1 MAEGYIPGAIPVT
14 VIGGYLGSGKTTL
27 LNALLR
33 GDHGRRLAVLVNDFG
48 SINID
53 ADLITAHG
61 GDTIS
66 LANGC
71 ICCTLQDN
79 LGATLY
85 ALAARTDP
93 PDQIV
98 VEASGVADPSR
109 IGHYAM
115 SLPGLYLDAVIVVAD
130 AEGVRRQA
138 GDKYVGDIVL
148 QQLAGADLLVLTKT
162 DLVAPQ
168 VVQEVRRWLEAQMPG
183 VPCLEASGGQ
193 VPPALILG
201 LRRARAGRDYE
212 PHEHVHGEEPHDH
225 RFVQVTYTAEE
236 PLDRGA
242 LVAAIDALPPGVVR
256 AKGIFYLADAPGEQ
270 VILQMAG
277 RRREW
282 QTGEPWGDERP
293 YSRLVLIGPRALVDE
308 ESLHAR
314 LSVLL
319 TPTPTI
325 NDQPVS
331 YNSSCSS

>member
-1 MAEGYIPGAIPVT
+1 MADDVIPDVIGGAIPVT

-71 ICCTLQDN
+71 ICCSLQDN

-85 ALAARTDP
+85 GLATRSDP

-98 VEASGVADPSR
+98 IEASGVADPGR

-115 SLPGLYLDAVIVVAD
+115 SLPGLRLDAVVVVVD
-130 AEGVRRQA
+130 AEGIRRQA
-138 GDKYVGDIVL
+138 RDKYVGDMVL
-148 QQLAGADLLVLTKT
+148 QQLAAADLLVLTKT

-168 VVQEVRRWLEAQMPG
+168 AVQEVRRWLGTQAPG
-183 VPCLEASGGQ
+183 VPYVEGIGDQ

-201 LRRARAGRDYE
+201 LRSERAGPDHLPRLDHE
-212 PHEHVHGEEPHDH
+212 PHEHMHDEEPHDH
-225 RFVQVTYTAEE
+225 RFAQVTFTAEE

-242 LVAAIDALPPGVVR
+242 LVAAVDALPPGVVR
-256 AKGIFYLADAPGEQ
+256 AKGIFYLADALGEQ

-325 NDQPVS
+325 K
-331 YNSSCSS
+331 